1 LTAWELLVEGFGI
14 PIPVDVGDENVNR
27 NKSLLVLGGA
37 GGVGSLAIQIAK
49 HVRLLSYT
57 SLCKAG
63 VPC

>member
-14 PIPVDVGDENVNR
+14 PIPADVGDEKVNR

-49 HVRLLSYT
+49 HVRLPSRT
-57 SLCKAG
+57 SL
-63 VPC
+63 